1 MPIYN
6 ITNKTW
12 TLDPPI
18 QPAPYLAEESDEE
31 NVSYDYD
38 YPSSDEEEDV
48 YTSSD
53 ESSDEESADSSS
65 ADEESDDDQE
75 SLTLAQLIQ
84 RFLDESGL
92 SPDHPPTHT
101 PVPVTDR
108 EATLKLLREKNAR
121 VIKSLS
127 KP

>member
-6 ITNKTW
+6 IPTKTW

-18 QPAPYLAEESDEE
+18 QPDPYLAEDSDEE

-38 YPSSDEEEDV
+38 YPSSDE
-48 YTSSD
+48 SS
-53 ESSDEESADSSS
+53 
-65 ADEESDDDQE
+65 DEESDDDQE
-75 SLTLAQLIQ
+75 SLTLAQNIQ
-84 RFLDESGL
+84 LFLDQSDL
-92 SPDHPPTHT
+92 SPDQAPGHS

-108 EATLKLLREKNAR
+108 EATQKLLREKNAL

>member
-1 MPIYN
+1 MPVYN
-6 ITNKTW
+6 IPNKTW
-12 TLDPPI
+12 TFDPAPI
-18 QPAPYLAEESDEE
+18 QPDPYLAEDSDEE

-38 YPSSDEEEDV
+38 YPSSDEEEEDD
-48 YTSSD
+48 YPSSD
-53 ESSDEESADSSS
+53 ESSDEESV
-65 ADEESDDDQE
+65 DDQE

-84 RFLDESGL
+84 RFLDDSGL
-92 SPDHPPTHT
+92 SPDHPPSHT